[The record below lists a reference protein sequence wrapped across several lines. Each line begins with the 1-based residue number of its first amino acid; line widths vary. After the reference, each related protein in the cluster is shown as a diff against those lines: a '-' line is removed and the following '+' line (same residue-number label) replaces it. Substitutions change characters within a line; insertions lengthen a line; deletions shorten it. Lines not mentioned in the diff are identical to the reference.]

1 MTSTTSQGQLALI
14 PIGKKKVKT
23 GCKTCKER
31 RVKCD
36 EAKPECHRCLSRN
49 RYCGGYGIWGG
60 GTINRNTVQN
70 SFPSTSNDSETPRY
84 TVRAGILSPLTDA
97 PFADE
102 DKKWY
107 LDHFTARISGRLASV
122 FDSPFWGHLVQRA
135 AFTEPLVCSAA
146 AALGAIYKS
155 REDSQDLMTHPD
167 RTNHHHRLFAF
178 REYNKTLSLLRS
190 RLLQNDSASRHVLL
204 ITCVLVTAFE
214 LVQGNHQ
221 AALHHVNHG
230 LGVLFVYDQDQHSR
244 ISRPSERA
252 KRHSD
257 GENVIEP
264 FFRTMLLST
273 LIGGTPISSFV
284 SFLDAATSLRVTIPD
299 KFDGPCEARRALDA
313 LLINAL
319 QVTEKYDCSAT
330 EPVSDDIHQ
339 KYCRLQRAEKAWIS
353 AYIHDKPTL
362 ISKSNFRTIHGVH
375 LLQMYHSMISIMIAV
390 APCVSEAAYD
400 EHTSTFASILSQ
412 TVSMWD
418 RTGFSVHEPHQRHG
432 CITGPR
438 VTLELGIIPALYY
451 TALKCRDPILR
462 RQAAKLLMVA
472 PYSEGIWHSVVV
484 ARAALAI
491 IELEEDNY
499 FNGINF
505 SSNPL
510 LETRN
515 AETIGLPTLP
525 VHFRFRH
532 VSLVLSA
539 ESRTRGKLTY
549 WKPHNSTGYTKMVL
563 SFDFTDIKEL

>member
-1 MTSTTSQGQLALI
+1 MASATSQGQLALI
-14 PIGKKKVKT
+14 PIRKKKVKT

-36 EAKPECHRCLSRN
+36 EAKPECHRCRSRN
-49 RYCGGYGIWGG
+49 RHCGGYGIWGG
-60 GTINRNTVQN
+60 GSMNQNTVQIPSPSN
-70 SFPSTSNDSETPRY
+70 SRDSKRSQY
-84 TVRAGILSPLTDA
+84 TVLTGILSPLKDL
-97 PFADE
+97 PLADE
-102 DKKWY
+102 DKTWY
-107 LDHFTARISGRLASV
+107 LDHFTARICGRLASV
-122 FDSPFWGHLVQRA
+122 FDSPFWGHLAQRA
-135 AFTEPLVCSAA
+135 AYSEPLVCSATG
-146 AALGAIYKS
+146 ALGAIYKS
-155 REDSQDLMTHPD
+155 REDSRDLMTHPG
-167 RTNHHHRLFAF
+167 RTNHHHRLFAL

-190 RLLQNDSASRHVLL
+190 RLLQKDPASRRVLL
-204 ITCVLVTAFE
+204 ITCVLITTFE
-214 LVQGNHQ
+214 LVQGNHE

-230 LGVLFVYDQDQHSR
+230 LGILFMYDQDQHIG
-244 ISRPSERA
+244 ISQTCDRA
-252 KRHSD
+252 ERHSD
-257 GENVIEP
+257 KDNVIEP

-273 LIGGTPISSFV
+273 LIGGAPISSFM
-284 SFLDAATSLRVTIPD
+284 SFLNAATSLTVTIPD
-299 KFDGPCEARRALDA
+299 NFDDPYEARRALDA
-313 LLINAL
+313 LLINTL
-319 QVTEKYDCSAT
+319 QFTEQYHGSTTIAA
-330 EPVSDDIHQ
+330 SDEIHR
-339 KYCRLQRAEKAWIS
+339 KYCELRMAEKAWIA

-375 LLQMYHSMISIMIAV
+375 MLQIYHSMISIMIAV
-390 APCVSEAAYD
+390 APSTSETAYD

-438 VTLELGIIPALYY
+438 ITLELGIIPLLYY

-462 RQAAKLLMVA
+462 RQAARLLLVA
-472 PYSEGIWHSVVV
+472 PYSEGLWHSVVV

-491 IELEEDNY
+491 VELEECNY

-525 VHFRFRH
+525 VHFRFRY
-532 VSLVLSA
+532 VSLVPSA
-539 ESRTRGKLTY
+539 ESKTRGKLTY

-563 SFDFTDIKEL
+563 YFDFTNIEGL